1 MDLSENNE
9 LMEVVRQ
16 SAFNIKNISDQM
28 GIITVAVNDL
38 KIRSTRLE
46 DRVNNNEESFNRYVE
61 KQRMNERVEADER
74 QEYADSIKG
83 RVYRLLNEVNRLDL
97 YGKFA
102 AKCWNDCKSHSRMRG
117 KHGCDTKK
125 IDHKDVINFIGTWE
139 PYSYGT
145 MGYIEYLDSRKDG
158 VRTQ

>member
-1 MDLSENNE
+1 MELSDNNE

-16 SAFNIKNISDQM
+16 SALNIKSVSEQM
-28 GIITVAVNDL
+28 GVIVTAVNDL
-38 KIRSTRLE
+38 KVRSAKLE
-46 DRVNNNEESFNRYVE
+46 DRVSNNEMAFDRFVE

-117 KHGCDTKK
+117 KTGFDTKK
-125 IDHKDVINFIGTWE
+125 VDHNDVINFIGTWE

-145 MGYIEYLDSRKDG
+145 MGYIEYLDSKKG
-158 VRTQ
+158 GAGT